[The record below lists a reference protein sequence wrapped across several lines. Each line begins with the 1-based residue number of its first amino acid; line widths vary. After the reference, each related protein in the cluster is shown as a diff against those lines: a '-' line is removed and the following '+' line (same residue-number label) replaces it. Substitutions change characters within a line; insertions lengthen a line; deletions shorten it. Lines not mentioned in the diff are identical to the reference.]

1 MNDIIGPQ
9 KGRKGVR
16 FDTRVPMKYTLK
28 SALMQTQTKN
38 AVAINMSD
46 NGIRFEC
53 KEQLPPEAEIHIEIL
68 LSKTSKILPVGK
80 VIRSVKKKDPSCYET
95 ALTFTEISN
104 AATEEINMWYYSQ
117 KLMPNPSAAYVQET
131 RKRTNN
137 QYGMGKSFAEYRKK
151 KLIPMGPWKQAE
163 IKQIGQHELLLS
175 TNSLP
180 KNGEIWEILM
190 HMPEYS
196 NPVKAVGKVVSAET
210 KGQNLIVLLEIIK
223 MRTPEQKNTSEF
235 FT

>member
-9 KGRKGVR
+9 KGRTGVR
-16 FDTRVPMKYTLK
+16 FDTQVPMKYTLK

-38 AVAINMSD
+38 AIAINMSGS
-46 NGIRFEC
+46 GIRFEG
-53 KEQLPPEAEIHIEIL
+53 KEQLPPEAKIHIEIL
-68 LSKTSKILPVGK
+68 LSKTTKIQAVGK
-80 VIRSVKKKDPSCYET
+80 VIRSVKKEEPSCYET
-95 ALTFTEISN
+95 ALTFTEISD
-104 AATEEINMWYYSQ
+104 AAIEEINMWYYSE

-131 RKRTNN
+131 RKRTDN
-137 QYGMGKSFAEYRKK
+137 QYSTGKSFAEYRKK
-151 KLIPMGPWKQAE
+151 KLISMEPWKHAE

-196 NPVKAVGKVVSAET
+196 KPVKAIGKVVSAEP
-210 KGQNLIVLLEIIK
+210 KGQHLIVLLEITK
-223 MRTPEQKNTSEF
+223 MRIPEQKNAL
-235 FT
+235 